1 MSSIFGEITDF
12 LRSIRVSDVVDVLK
26 RANGGSLQR
35 KSMQGTL
42 QFPHIVVRNMDLET
56 AQMVC
61 KASERNLS
69 TFVQIAMSMNATM
82 DIEDGT
88 NAVDYINRFH
98 SNIEDFDG
106 LRPYSSTIGA
116 LIEEGYNGFI
126 EEDHGYLLVS
136 TALND
141 TTQEVLVSNKEQL
154 RDILAEMNTTIL
166 NNTTKD
172 IRVIRESKRLT
183 NNDEYLTEA
192 KKSKGVASSQYTD
205 WREKDHELKVQQF
218 NVAQQNRAED
228 MKQKKEELAFRR
240 GQEYSK
246 DLANKRDFEYKKERD
261 IINDKNKRDLEMLKI
276 SAANPLNKGMLQDN
290 DAKKAN
296 ELVATLVHVR
306 IQMIS
311 KKSGTTLGYQDFVLG
326 VKATMHLVSQEE
338 MIENLVAAYRGSNVV
353 FDFIRWTSGEI
364 AFFKDFVLGINKV
377 KADVVRRTA
386 GQSPLWMS
394 LKRLKA
400 VSKLN
405 NMVNKKGVFP
415 NATIVL
421 TKEIVDYIK
430 DTYNIDFMDRTVV
443 RVITDKLFLISFVV
457 VDLSGKVCH
466 FKYEASANWES
477 VSFSGMEKENSRDER
492 KFKEMLKALNR

>member
-1 MSSIFGEITDF
+1 MGAFGEFLDFIKTIKNDDGIKRITNSLGKD
-12 LRSIRVSDVVDVLK
+12 
-26 RANGGSLQR
+26 SLQR
-35 KSMQGTL
+35 KSLQGTL
-42 QFPHIVVRNMDLET
+42 QFPHIIARNMDLET

-69 TFVQIAMSMNATM
+69 TFVQISMSMNATM

-88 NAVDYINRFH
+88 NVSDYIKRFH
-98 SNIEDFDG
+98 TNIDDYAGFGG
-106 LRPYSSTIGA
+106 LSKSINM
-116 LIEEGYNGFI
+116 IVEEGYNGFI
-126 EEDHGYLLVS
+126 EEDYGYLLVS
-136 TALND
+136 TTLND
-141 TTQEVLVSNKEQL
+141 VTQEVLVSNKDQL
-154 RDILAEMNTTIL
+154 RDVLAEMNTTIL

-218 NVAQQNRAED
+218 NVDQKNRAED
-228 MKQKKEELAFRR
+228 MKQKKEELTFRR

-246 DLANKRDFEYKKERD
+246 DLANKREFEYKKERD

-338 MIENLVAAYRGSNVV
+338 MIENLVAAYRGSNAV

-364 AFFKDFVLGINKV
+364 AFFKDFLLGVSKI

-394 LKRLKA
+394 LKRMTA
-400 VSKLN
+400 FSKIGGAFS
-405 NMVNKKGVFP
+405 KRGIYP

-421 TKEIVDYIK
+421 TKETVDYIK
-430 DTYNIDFMDRTVV
+430 DTYNIDFMSERAVTL
-443 RVITDKLFLISFVV
+443 ITDKLFLISFVV
-457 VDLSGKVCH
+457 VDIAAKVCH
-466 FKYEASANWES
+466 FKYEASKNWES
-477 VSFSGMEKENSRDER
+477 VSFSGLEKENSRDER